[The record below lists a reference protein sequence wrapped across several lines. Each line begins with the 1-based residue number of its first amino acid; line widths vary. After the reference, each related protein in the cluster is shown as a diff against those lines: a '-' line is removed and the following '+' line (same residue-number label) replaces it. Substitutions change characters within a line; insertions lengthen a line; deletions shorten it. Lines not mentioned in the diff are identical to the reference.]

1 MLFFKCLNACNEH
14 PVKLLCAQYQLV
26 SVVFEKK
33 LFMKKILAL
42 TILGL
47 TLLSCKKDKVK
58 PVMQTPNNPS
68 YTHVTTTGSYW
79 VYDWYDVDSTGNET
93 LNPQWKDTIRI
104 VGDTTINGKVYQHYK
119 GKQWNTPIEYY
130 TRDSSGYVVNSTGS
144 INYSYVSGPA
154 LLSTSND
161 GYMYHNAHIGEK
173 QTISTAFGSKQA
185 NTTYLE
191 VSMVD
196 GSPVNSC
203 GDLTARFY
211 NYYVSG
217 LGCVSKET
225 AYISQLQALC
235 AIKRSKLS
243 AYYIAP

>member
-1 MLFFKCLNACNEH
+1 
-14 PVKLLCAQYQLV
+14 
-26 SVVFEKK
+26 
-33 LFMKKILAL
+33 MKKILAL
-42 TILGL
+42 TILSL
-47 TLLSCKKDKVK
+47 TVLSCKKDKVE
-58 PVMQTPNNPS
+58 PVIPTPNNPS

-79 VYDWYDVDSTGNET
+79 VYDWYDVDSTGTET

-104 VGDTTINGKVYQHYK
+104 VGDTTINGEVFQHYR
-119 GKQWNTPIEYY
+119 GKRWNSPVEYY
-130 TRDSSGYVVNSTGS
+130 NRDSSGYVINPDGS
-144 INYSYVSGPA
+144 VAYSYMGVPMA
-154 LLSTSND
+154 LSSSSD
-161 GYMYHNAHIGEK
+161 GYFKSENFIGGI
-173 QTISTAFGSKQA
+173 QTISTAFGNKQA

-203 GDLTARFY
+203 GDLTVRFY

-217 LGCVSKET
+217 LGCVSTET